1 MLFLSILLLNV
12 LGKLNSSE
20 RHRIA
25 LALHLLLLS
34 FIASNVVLAACYVV
48 LLFCFTIALAVLELK
63 ELRG

>member
-1 MLFLSILLLNV
+1 M
-12 LGKLNSSE
+12 
-20 RHRIA
+20 
-25 LALHLLLLS
+25 HLLLLS